1 MITTSQNMD
10 NSSLDEPS
18 YTGFHLVPAKN
29 SAENIQEVD
38 VYLPSQTQ
46 WEKVEGY
53 LKIISVPLIIV
64 AVVFVGFLLRFFS
77 EIIIPI
83 ILALVLFQISKII
96 VLHIERPIIPY
107 LAREVHISPNQQQ
120 ALLRNGDESDVG
132 FD

>member
-1 MITTSQNMD
+1 MD

-18 YTGFHLVPAKN
+18 YTGFHLVPA
-29 SAENIQEVD
+29 SSSIDSMQGVD

-46 WEKVEGY
+46 WEKVESY

-77 EIIIPI
+77 EIIIPV

-96 VLHIERPIIPY
+96 VLHLERPIIPY

-120 ALLRNGDESDVG
+120 ALLRDGGESDVG
-132 FD
+132 I

>member
-1 MITTSQNMD
+1 MVNFTKMD
-10 NSSLDEPS
+10 NSSLGES
-18 YTGFHLVPAKN
+18 TYSGFHLVPAE
-29 SAENIQEVD
+29 STIERTQGVD

-64 AVVFVGFLLRFFS
+64 AVVFIGFLLRFFS

-96 VLHIERPIIPY
+96 VLHLERPIIPY
-107 LAREVHISPNQQQ
+107 LAREVQISQSQQQ
-120 ALLRNGDESDVG
+120 ALLRDGDRNDVR
-132 FD
+132 FL